1 MALSYNVDLEQP
13 ITIST
18 EKYDAL
24 IRKSAQY
31 DFMVSFILDHA
42 YLSDFGNIAFSPFST
57 AAILFCLERERVNN
71 REREL
76 KEENIK
82 QNESEVN

>member
-1 MALSYNVDLEQP
+1 MVTRREQN
-13 ITIST
+13 IIISP

-31 DFMVSFILDHA
+31 DFMVAFMLDHA

-57 AAILFCLERERVNN
+57 AAILFCLEPERVNN

-76 KEENIK
+76 QEDNIK
-82 QNESEVN
+82 LNESEVN